1 MKTEKAFLA
10 KLLPDLRKLLEPKG
24 AVIFKHNDFYTSGVP
39 DFTITIDG
47 RTTWW
52 EAKLAPN
59 EPTKLQRYF
68 LDRLAPNAFVI
79 TYSNQSKLVT
89 IQWKESTALH
99 TYKETL
105 EIIAMFGS
113 RKEDEL

>member
-10 KLLPDLRKLLEPKG
+10 KLLPDLRKRLEPKG

-59 EPTKLQRYF
+59 TPTKLQAYY
-68 LDRLAPNAFVI
+68 LKALGSAGYVI
-79 TYSNQSKLVT
+79 TYDDHARLVI
-89 IQWKESTALH
+89 IQWKDHINFYDYQEALNIIVNLA
-99 TYKETL
+99 TYKE
-105 EIIAMFGS
+105 
-113 RKEDEL
+113 